1 MYWIQDKENL
11 IFISWNSRNYPR
23 VMIWL
28 RALYLLT
35 LVVTSH
41 ASLKGYDESFV
52 LEFINR
58 SQTLDISEKCK
69 DSLGKVHS
77 YLLDHDTLETQGI
90 YYFESFGTGPSNL
103 FLSRDQDRW
112 VYRGYECI
120 ISAGETVYSKSEYP
134 MHFCYSHE
142 DTDSK
147 VDAYG
152 VCIPTP
158 CAESHVELLKEWRAM
173 TKPEEASLPMDF
185 TACTASRHQKQW
197 FEQFVPVADLAF
209 NLLLIMLLAMATIYH
224 NMRGENPKSMSSKI
238 LLAFSVKKNL
248 RRLVQ
253 LPKDPQSCIT
263 CMFGMRFL
271 SMVWTLIGHS
281 FIFVQAYL
289 ENVDDFKDAMVNN
302 FWNQWITNFTLGVDT
317 FLVLGGTVLSYSWF
331 RKWLKNTT
339 EEEPT
344 WTSYGYWLRFYRHRV
359 VRLWPAYLYTLMA
372 VTLRISVTHFHP
384 MWPPT
389 DPAIQ
394 CPKHWFENVFFI
406 NSLFNNRCM
415 PWTWYIGTEFLYYL
429 ISPIFLLSLRQ
440 TPKIGLGISLI
451 TILLSAGLNTAKQIE
466 SNFPPTQFL
475 WRQPQIFN
483 PNFIQHHIE
492 LYIKPQYRIG
502 PYIIGLVLGYYLA
515 NYQRLAVK
523 PARTA
528 KFIAVGW
535 ILGSLCT
542 FWALFGLYPSLQGW
556 NWPIYHLIYGSIHRD
571 VFALGIAW
579 MIYACHTGVGGVVN
593 SLLSA
598 NIILPLSNLCFSVYL
613 FHMIPVVLTYLLV
626 PFPIWFDSQLPI
638 FVHCF
643 AQLILSYVFAIIC
656 TLVAEYPAHNIEAIL
671 LAPRQKKTTLK
682 PVPTSESELQL
693 KGVPNL

>member
-1 MYWIQDKENL
+1 MTWIQ
-11 IFISWNSRNYPR
+11 
-23 VMIWL
+23 
-28 RALYLLT
+28 ALYVLT
-35 LVVTSH
+35 LVVTSQ
-41 ASLKGYDESFV
+41 ASLKNYDEDFV

-58 SQTLDISEKCK
+58 SQTLDISEKCR

-77 YLLDHDTLETQGI
+77 YLSHHDTLETQGI

-112 VYRGYECI
+112 VYRGYECLI
-120 ISAGETVYSKSEYP
+120 AAGETIYSKDRWVYRGYECLIAAGETIYSKSEYP

-142 DTDSK
+142 DTDSP

-152 VCIPTP
+152 VCIPSP
-158 CAESHVELLKEWRAM
+158 CADSHVKLLKEWRAM
-173 TKPEEASLPMDF
+173 TKPDEAALPMDF
-185 TACTASRHQKQW
+185 TSCTSSRHEKQW
-197 FEQFVPVADLAF
+197 FEQFVPVADFAF
-209 NLLLIMLLAMATIYH
+209 NVLLIMLVGMATIYH
-224 NMRGENPKSMSSKI
+224 NTRGETAKSKSSRI
-238 LLAFSVKKNL
+238 LLAFSAKKNL

-271 SMVWTLIGHS
+271 SMVWTLMGHS

-289 ENVDDFKDAMVNN
+289 ENVDEFKDAMVNN
-302 FWNQWITNFTLGVDT
+302 FWNQWITNFTLSVDT
-317 FLVLGGTVLSYSWF
+317 FLVLGGTVLSYTWF

-339 EEEPT
+339 EEEPS
-344 WTSYGYWLRFYRHRV
+344 WTSYSYWMRFYRHRV

-372 VTLRISVTHFHP
+372 VTLRISITHFHP

-415 PWTWYIGTEFLYYL
+415 PWTWYIGTEFLFYL
-429 ISPIFLLSLRQ
+429 VSPIFLLSLRQ
-440 TPKIGLGISLI
+440 APKIGMGICLV
-451 TILLSAGLNTAKQIE
+451 TILFSAGLNTVKQIE

-475 WRQPQIFN
+475 WRQPEIFN

-502 PYIIGLVLGYYLA
+502 PYIIGIVLGYFLA
-515 NYQRLAVK
+515 NYQRMAVK
-523 PARTA
+523 PARSA
-528 KFIAVGW
+528 KF
-535 ILGSLCT
+535 
-542 FWALFGLYPSLQGW
+542 GW
-556 NWPIYHLIYGSIHRD
+556 NWPIYHLVYGSIHRD
-571 VFALGIAW
+571 VFAIGMAW
-579 MIYACHTGVGGVVN
+579 LIYACHTGIGGIVN
-593 SLLSA
+593 SILSA
-598 NIILPLSNLCFSVYL
+598 KILLPLSNLCYSVYL

-638 FVHCF
+638 FIHCMV
-643 AQLILSYVFAIIC
+643 QLAISYVFAIVC
-656 TLVAEYPAHNIEAIL
+656 TLVAEYPAHNIEAIML
-671 LAPRQKKTTLK
+671 EPRQ
-682 PVPTSESELQL
+682 
-693 KGVPNL
+693 